1 MFIKNRTCV
10 KNKIGGGGGGG
21 GGGGTKLFDME
32 FGGVLKINILLLEA
46 VSGKSEMLG
55 ISHPFPSHY

>member
-1 MFIKNRTCV
+1 M
-10 KNKIGGGGGGG
+10 GGGR
-21 GGGGTKLFDME
+21 GTKLFDME